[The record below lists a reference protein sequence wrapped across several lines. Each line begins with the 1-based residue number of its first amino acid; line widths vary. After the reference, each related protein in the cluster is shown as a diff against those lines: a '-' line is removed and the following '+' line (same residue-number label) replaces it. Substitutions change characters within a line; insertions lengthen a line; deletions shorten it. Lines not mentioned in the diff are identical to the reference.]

1 MPEQITLF
9 DEALTPETLGGKL
22 EDILEAARE
31 KSGYYKLHES
41 GMYEMTKGAPAS
53 ELYDILE
60 IRNGK
65 SGDISFYFDGQLYIK
80 FLVKKEALNTTK
92 ELFAELLSN
101 HESEQLSGNEAPK
114 KGVRVILPIDQQVEF
129 FKQALDYLIRTKR
142 PVNRFACC
150 SQYQKCSQAN
160 ACTNIPTTQRGVTTA
175 KILRTVN
182 HSTNKKSPSHVPA

>member
-1 MPEQITLF
+1 MSEQFTLF
-9 DEALTPETLGGKL
+9 DEALTPETLGDKL

-41 GMYEMTKGAPAS
+41 GMYEMMKNAPAS

-60 IRNGK
+60 LKKSK

-80 FLVKKEALNTTK
+80 FLVKKEALNATK
-92 ELFAELLSN
+92 ELFTVFLSN

-114 KGVRVILPIDQQVEF
+114 KGVRVILPMNEQVAF

-150 SQYQKCSQAN
+150 SQYQKCSQAGKCLHEHPYYSKGCYYREN
-160 ACTNIPTTQRGVTTA
+160 LENGKVFY
-175 KILRTVN
+175 K
-182 HSTNKKSPSHVPA
+182 